1 MIGIYKITSPTGKVY
16 IGQSWNIHKR
26 FIQYK
31 NLHCADQ
38 PRLYNSLK
46 KHGALCHSFDVVHE
60 LPPDIHQNLMDGYEH
75 LYMDLYRASGIDML
89 NLREAGSNG
98 KLSEET
104 KKKISSANKGR
115 PGVNKGCKLKPET
128 IIKLKEARKK
138 QVFSDKDKR
147 KISDSLKKHFK
158 LYPQIGKPHT
168 TASKLKIS
176 LNNKGKKFPEH
187 LKQRYSAERS
197 GEKNQYYGKKHSV
210 EVRLKMSEKSKG
222 KRVGA
227 NNGRARAVLQYSLDN
242 IFIKEYETIKMASI
256 ELGISRQSINCAAIG
271 RTKTAHKFIW
281 KYKNDLKW

>member
-60 LPPDIHQNLMDGYEH
+60 LPPDIHQNLMDRYEH

-158 LYPQIGKPHT
+158 LYPQIVFIFPDEFVGGFSSSYSCAIYRLPT
-168 TASKLKIS
+168 DAKLYARHLYCFVF
-176 LNNKGKKFPEH
+176 LNKNIIKRILKNRPCPAIIRPNSFP
-187 LKQRYSAERS
+187 
-197 GEKNQYYGKKHSV
+197 
-210 EVRLKMSEKSKG
+210 
-222 KRVGA
+222 
-227 NNGRARAVLQYSLDN
+227 
-242 IFIKEYETIKMASI
+242 F
-256 ELGISRQSINCAAIG
+256 
-271 RTKTAHKFIW
+271 
-281 KYKNDLKW
+281 